1 MSQDN
6 SLNDAL
12 ESAMRGLTTAFSK
25 PVDVEQ
31 TLIRVTTAAVD
42 LVDGVDFADVM
53 LVDEG
58 EFRSVAPTDTLV
70 TDLDQVQMRHH
81 QGPCLEAAQAD
92 SIVRS
97 TDLRQEQRWPR
108 FVAAAIALGVHSTLS
123 FQLYTHRQGSGA
135 LNLLSKQP
143 HGFDFHAETT
153 LAMLATHAAITLI
166 AAEKETQ
173 FHSALASRDVIGQA
187 KGIIMERFKLDAGR
201 SFALLT
207 RLSQDTNTPLRL
219 VAQRLVDSPRE

>member
-1 MSQDN
+1 MSQNN

-25 PVDVEQ
+25 PIDVEQ
-31 TLIRVTTAAVD
+31 TLIRVTAAAVD

-70 TDLDQVQMRHH
+70 TDLDHVQMRHH

-123 FQLYTHRQGSGA
+123 FQLYTHRQRSGA

-143 HGFDFHAETT
+143 
-153 LAMLATHAAITLI
+153 
-166 AAEKETQ
+166 
-173 FHSALASRDVIGQA
+173 
-187 KGIIMERFKLDAGR
+187 
-201 SFALLT
+201 
-207 RLSQDTNTPLRL
+207 
-219 VAQRLVDSPRE
+219 